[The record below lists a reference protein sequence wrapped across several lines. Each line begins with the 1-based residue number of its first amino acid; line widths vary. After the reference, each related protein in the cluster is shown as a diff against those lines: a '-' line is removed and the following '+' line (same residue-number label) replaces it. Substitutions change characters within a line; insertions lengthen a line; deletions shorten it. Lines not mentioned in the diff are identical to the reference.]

1 MTSLFT
7 TVEHEPNGNIR
18 RDQYGRYILPDPVT
32 GEEKPWTRV
41 TTLAGTLADRRGLE
55 KWAQRN
61 IVYGLGQRQD
71 LYARAAACTLD
82 DRETLTRI
90 VEEAQSAAAEKAG
103 ANFGSAIHQFT
114 ERIDRGEQVNVPAP
128 YDRDI
133 DAYKQALDQADIAVV
148 LGWVER
154 VVVIPDL
161 EVAGTLD
168 RLVDGYWGPTPR
180 VADLKTGKDVVPYG
194 MTEIALQLALY
205 AHATHYW
212 AGDTWQPMPTVDQE
226 RAVVIHL
233 PVGQGRCVLYEVNIE
248 AGWDAVQLAVD
259 VRRWRKRRDLAQQIH
274 PVTSTAVRA
283 GEKPDVADTSPAA
296 TGQVSAA
303 RVEWVRA
310 RVERII
316 NHGHG
321 DKLARVW
328 SAHKNVPTFK
338 QGGPRTEEHV
348 DQIAA
353 MCDQVEADAQL
364 PFGPP
369 DPEHPLLKETKQ

>member
-1 MTSLFT
+1 RAPCLFRRARD
-7 TVEHEPNGNIR
+7 R
-18 RDQYGRYILPDPVT
+18 RDLHSFP
-32 GEEKPWTRV
+32 TR
-41 TTLAGTLADRRGLE
+41 RSS
-55 KWAQRN
+55 
-61 IVYGLGQRQD
+61 D
-71 LYARAAACTLD
+71 LLD

-133 DAYKQALDQADIAVV
+133 DAYKQALDQANIAVV

-154 VVVIPDL
+154 VVVIPEL

-168 RLVDGYWGPTPR
+168 RLVDGYWGATPR

-212 AGDTWQPMPTVDQE
+212 AGETWQPMPTVDQD

-233 PVGQGRCVLYEVNIE
+233 PVGQGRCVLSEVDVL
-248 AGWDAVQLAVD
+248 AGWAAVQLAVG
-259 VRRWRKRRDLAQQIH
+259 VRRWRERRDLARQS
-274 PVTSTAVRA
+274 PPATSAVRA
-283 GEKPDVADTSPAA
+283 GDKPDVADTSPVA

-310 RVERII
+310 R
-316 NHGHG
+316 
-321 DKLARVW
+321 
-328 SAHKNVPTFK
+328 
-338 QGGPRTEEHV
+338 
-348 DQIAA
+348 
-353 MCDQVEADAQL
+353 
-364 PFGPP
+364 
-369 DPEHPLLKETKQ
+369 

>member
-7 TVEHEPNGNIR
+7 TVGHGPNGNIR

-103 ANFGSAIHQFT
+103 ANLGSAIHQFT

-133 DAYKQALDQADIAVV
+133 DAYKRALDQADIAVV

-154 VVVIPDL
+154 VVVIPEL

-212 AGDTWQPMPTVDQE
+212 TGETWQPMPTVDQD

-233 PVGQGRCVLYEVNIE
+233 PVGQGRCVLTRSTSKPVGTPSNWRSTCDVGGNAGTSHSNPPRHIYGCTGGGE
-248 AGWDAVQLAVD
+248 ARCG
-259 VRRWRKRRDLAQQIH
+259 
-274 PVTSTAVRA
+274 
-283 GEKPDVADTSPAA
+283 
-296 TGQVSAA
+296 
-303 RVEWVRA
+303 
-310 RVERII
+310 
-316 NHGHG
+316 
-321 DKLARVW
+321 
-328 SAHKNVPTFK
+328 
-338 QGGPRTEEHV
+338 
-348 DQIAA
+348 
-353 MCDQVEADAQL
+353 
-364 PFGPP
+364 
-369 DPEHPLLKETKQ
+369 